1 MTTRAESA
9 ARTRRELLAA
19 AGALLDEGGP
29 EAVTLRAVG
38 AAAGV
43 SRGAPYGH
51 FVDKGELLASVA
63 IESWSTLTAA
73 LRELREDSRLAPADR
88 LRRSLH
94 LLLDLARGRPHRYAI
109 MFVAPERNPEALLGA
124 ASETQ
129 DAFLDIVAD
138 VVGSADARRSAALL
152 MASTH
157 GVASMEA
164 NGQLDGEKWGT
175 SAPELV
181 DELIDLVGD
190 RANRG

>member
-63 IESWSTLTAA
+63 IESWSALTAA
-73 LRELREDSRLAPADR
+73 LRELQEDSRLAPVDR

-124 ASETQ
+124 AAETQ

-181 DELIDLVGD
+181 DELIDLVGG
-190 RANRG
+190 RAS